1 MDQLLTDLRALN
13 VSGQQRLPFAVMQQQ
28 HQQQQQQPV
37 QQPRFVYTAASWD
50 AMDIDDDPALP
61 EHIRQLRRS
70 ARLAA
75 KPPVNYKS

>member
-13 VSGQQRLPFAVMQQQ
+13 VSGQQRLLFAIVAQQQ
-28 HQQQQQQPV
+28 QPQPQQQQQP
-37 QQPRFVYTAASWD
+37 QQTTMWV
-50 AMDIDDDPALP
+50 AMDVDDDDPSLP